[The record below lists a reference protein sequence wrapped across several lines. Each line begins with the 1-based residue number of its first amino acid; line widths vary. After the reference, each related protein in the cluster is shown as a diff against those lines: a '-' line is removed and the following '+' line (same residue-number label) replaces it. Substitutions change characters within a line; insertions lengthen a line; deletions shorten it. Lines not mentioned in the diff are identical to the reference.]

1 MREPKELTQLMTAFE
16 EELRQHEFIRA
27 VFGIL

>member
-1 MREPKELTQLMTAFE
+1 MNDGKLTLLMTAFE
-16 EELRQHEFIRA
+16 EELRQHTFIRA